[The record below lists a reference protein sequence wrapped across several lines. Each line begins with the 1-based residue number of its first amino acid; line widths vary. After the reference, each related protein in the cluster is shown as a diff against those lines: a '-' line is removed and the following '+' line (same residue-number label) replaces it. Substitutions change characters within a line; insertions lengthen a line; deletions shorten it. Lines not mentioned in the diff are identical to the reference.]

1 MKDGEPR
8 VGYDGVSRAVEVCL
22 LRFLPLL
29 LLPACEELPFD
40 IFKETGCYFG
50 MVSRPASTIVTPVD
64 GDTFSELDKVHFEA
78 LADDLEDGPEE
89 LVFELVTGTGS
100 VLATGSPAPDRKIV
114 VDLRPMPLGN
124 HSLQLLV
131 TDTTGQL
138 SSSQVEIT
146 ANPVP
151 LDVHLLPDPAG
162 TADDLDAV
170 VWADGAEVGP
180 SDLNF
185 AWTEDGVALAE
196 IGPTLP
202 AANTTKGRTYAVT
215 VSHAAAF
222 AGGTEAEAAVTV
234 SNTAPGAVEIGIEPA
249 APEVGDTL
257 RCVVLADSEDPD
269 GDVVTYSIG
278 WTLDGVAVVGT
289 STTLDGDTVEDAT
302 AGVWACSVTPTDSDS
317 VGETVSTDVLVV
329 APVGGD

>member
-1 MKDGEPR
+1 MSHLEPR
-8 VGYDGVSRAVEVCL
+8 VGYDGISRAVEVCL

-40 IFKETGCYFG
+40 MFKDAGHPFG
-50 MVSRPASTIVTPVD
+50 MFRPSSKIVIPVD
-64 GDTFSELDKVHFEA
+64 GDTFTEVDKVHFEA
-78 LADDLEDGPEE
+78 LADDPEDGAEG

-100 VLATGSPAPDRKIV
+100 VLATGRPAPDRKIV
-114 VDLRPMPLGN
+114 LDLGPMPLGD
-124 HSLQLLV
+124 HSLELLV
-131 TDTTGQL
+131 TDSTGLL
-138 SSSQVEIT
+138 STSQVEIT
-146 ANPVP
+146 VNPVP
-151 LDVHLLPDPAG
+151 LEVRILPDPAG

-170 VWADGAEVGP
+170 VWADGAEVDP

-202 AANTTKGRTYAVT
+202 AANTTKGRTYSVT

-249 APEVGDTL
+249 APQVGDTL
-257 RCVVLADSEDPD
+257 RCVVLAESEDPD
-269 GDVVTYSIG
+269 GDVITYSIG
-278 WTLDGVAVVGT
+278 WTLDGVVVVGT
-289 STTLDGDTVEDAT
+289 STTLEGDTVEDAA
-302 AGVWACSVTPTDSDS
+302 AGVWACSVTPNDPDSI
-317 VGETVSTDVLVV
+317 GETVSTDVLVV